1 MKTRSKIRKSVRLKP
16 AMIILAAAAVL
27 LSNGCTYN
35 EVMQDRTNE
44 NNYLRGQLAEEEA
57 RGARLSY

>member
-1 MKTRSKIRKSVRLKP
+1 MKTRSRIRKSVPLKL
-16 AMIILAAAAVL
+16 AVMALAAAGAL
-27 LSNGCTYN
+27 LSSGCTYDD
-35 EVMQDRTNE
+35 VMQERTAE